1 MYSEK
6 KIVKQ
11 EFHDACGI
19 GFIAE
24 ISGKPGRRVIDLS
37 IEALKNMSHRGAFGS
52 DERTSDGTGLL
63 TDIPFEYFKIVLE
76 EELDKKIGDD
86 DLGIAMVFTSEKELP
101 LIENNFLEFSGK
113 LKINYLGMRRVP
125 TNSAG
130 LGEIGKATCPM
141 IVQFFFSGVDQEKYS
156 FETRLY
162 ILRKSVEQI
171 IYNSGM
177 ETFICSLSG
186 KTIVYKGMMKPNQLS
201 RFYYDLNQPEYK
213 VKVALFHE
221 RFSTNTISSWSMAQP
236 FRMLGHNGEIN
247 TIKGNRLWMQ
257 TREATIKSNYWNEHL
272 DSLKPIVSETG
283 SDSYSLDNIL
293 EFLVHSG
300 RSLFHSAM
308 MLIPEPY
315 IFDNSMPAELKDFYV
330 YHENHIE
337 PWDGPA
343 ALVFTDGDLV
353 GAKLDRNGLRPL
365 RYTMTKDGLVI
376 MASEAGVVDIEEENI
391 LLHHHMKSGENFAIK
406 LDGSGIMTNKE
417 ITENVAQND
426 KYSEKVKSHLSAL
439 ERGDDFEEFGGFALP
454 EGGFDKRLRVAF
466 GIDKEDLDRFIIP
479 MAISGKESVGSM
491 GDDTPPAFVSTQKRK
506 FYDYFKQHF
515 AQVTNPSIDSIR
527 ERYVMSLYRYIG
539 SESDL
544 LSDTNAFSGAIRI
557 DSPVLSPREVK
568 LLLDRHHWFPHVIV
582 KCHYNIEDDLSKRIE
597 EIRIECET
605 AALNGAKIIFL
616 SDEGLQPNH
625 VPIPMLLVVSAVH
638 QYLIKKK
645 LRNNCALLS
654 FTGDVI
660 EDHHVACLVAFGASA
675 VYPYMAYELIRENF
689 KDEDWIGK
697 LSNYRNALEKGLLKI
712 MAKMGISTVSSYHGS
727 MLFNAIGISHSLINE
742 YFPSIKSALG
752 GINLTI
758 LKKSLVEK
766 SEKAFSENIELEEIG
781 RFKFR
786 KGGEAHG
793 FSPTVFKKI
802 HNVSQN
808 QNKIIND
815 EELPVYIRD
824 FLEVVKRNQIPLEE
838 VDSSEEIL
846 KRFGLGAVSFGAISE
861 ETHRT
866 LARAASMLGIRSNTG
881 EGGEQKDRYSTSN
894 PDKSENCYTK
904 QIASGR
910 FGVTTS
916 YLTAAREL
924 QIKIGQGAK
933 PGEGGQLPGEKVT
946 LSIANNRHTTPGVS
960 LISPPPHHDI
970 YSIEDLAQLIYDL
983 KQVNPRANI
992 CVKLVSQFGIGIIA
1006 SGVVKAGADTILI
1019 SGNDGGTGASPLGS
1033 LKHTGLPWELGL
1045 SEVHRTL
1052 TENGLRGMVTL
1063 RVDGGLKNARD
1074 VVIASMLGAEE
1085 YDFGTSAL
1093 VAVGCVMARQCHLN
1107 TCPAGIATQDP
1118 ELRKKYKGKPE
1129 NLVNFMKN
1137 IAEETRVILSGMGF
1151 GTLSDIVGRN
1161 DLLKKNNQYKKLLE
1175 EKNIDLTILLAK
1187 DEKQNFFFDSR
1198 KKVKAP
1204 TTKFEQHFAES
1215 INEEVLPAIM
1225 THGRVIVNRKLKN
1238 TDRAVGSRISG
1249 LISFL
1254 YGPSEFKGY
1263 IQYRLNGAAGQS
1275 LGAFLVDNME
1285 MRLSGVANDY
1295 VGKGMSGGL
1304 ITIRFPRTIRKS
1316 LEGNTIIGN
1325 VALYGAT
1332 GGEIFVAGK
1341 AGERFAVRNSGAAA
1355 VVEGVG
1361 NHCCEYMTRGFV
1373 IVLGGTGKNFGA
1385 GMTGGLAFIYHNR
1398 SSVEKNL
1405 NTEYVKI
1412 DQLKLSDEDLIYK
1425 YLVNHEF
1432 HTGSTIAKSILE
1444 NWDCEKNKFIKII
1457 PKAIE
1462 TVNYSKIFEEQFKNR
1477 LMSVFNEQLGDDIK
1491 IPSYLY

>member
-1 MYSEK
+1 MYSK
-6 KIVKQ
+6 TKILEQ

-24 ISGKPGRRVIDLS
+24 ISGKPSRRIIDLS
-37 IEALKNMSHRGAFGS
+37 IEALKNMSHRGASGS
-52 DERTSDGTGLL
+52 DERTSDGAGLL
-63 TDIPFEYFKIVLE
+63 TNIPVEYFNIVME
-76 EELDKKIGDD
+76 EELNKKIGNAN
-86 DLGIAMVFTSEKELP
+86 LGIAMVFTSANELS
-101 LIENNFLEFSGK
+101 LIENNFSEISTRLNIS
-113 LKINYLGMRRVP
+113 YLGIRQVP
-125 TNSAG
+125 TNIAV
-130 LGEIGKATCPM
+130 LGKIGKATCPM
-141 IVQFFFSGVDQEKYS
+141 IVQFFFSGLDQEKYS

-162 ILRKSVEQI
+162 IFRKSIEQI
-171 IYNSGM
+171 IYKS
-177 ETFICSLSG
+177 ELKTFICSLSS

-201 RFYYDLNQPEYK
+201 RFYFDLNQPEYK

-272 DSLKPIVSETG
+272 NSLKPIVSETG
-283 SDSYSLDNIL
+283 SDSFSLDNIL

-315 IFDNSMPAELKDFYV
+315 IFDNSMPLALKDFYV

-365 RYTMTKDGLVI
+365 RYTITKDGLVI

-406 LDGSGIMTNKE
+406 LDGSGIITNKK
-417 ITENVAQND
+417 ITEIIAQND
-426 KYSEKVKSHLSAL
+426 NYSEKVKNHLAVL
-439 ERGDDFEEFGGFALP
+439 ERGNDVEEFGEFFLP
-454 EGGFDKRLRVAF
+454 EVGFDKRLRIAF
-466 GIDKEDLDRFIIP
+466 GVDKEDLDRFIIP
-479 MAISGKESVGSM
+479 MSESGKESVGSM
-491 GDDTPPAFVSTQKRK
+491 GDDTPPAFVSNQSRK

-568 LLLDRHHWFPHVIV
+568 LLLDMNQKFPHAII
-582 KCHYNIEDDLSKRIE
+582 KCHLNIEDDLSNRIE
-597 EIRIECET
+597 EIRIECEK
-605 AALNGAKIIFL
+605 AALNGARIIFL
-616 SDEGLQPNH
+616 SDEGLQSNH
-625 VPIPMLLVVSAVH
+625 IPIPMLLVVSAVH
-638 QYLIKKK
+638 QYLINKK

-654 FTGDVI
+654 FTGDVV

-689 KDEDWIGK
+689 KDEDWIVK
-697 LSNYRNALEKGLLKI
+697 LSNYRKALEKGLLKI
-712 MAKMGISTVSSYHGS
+712 MAKMGVSTVSSYHGS
-727 MLFNAIGISHSLINE
+727 MLFNAIGISQQLINE

-752 GINLTI
+752 GIDLNI
-758 LKKSLVEK
+758 LKKTLVEK
-766 SEKAFSENIELEEIG
+766 SKKAFSENIELEEVG
-781 RFKFR
+781 RFRFR

-793 FSPTVFKKI
+793 FSPTVFKRI
-802 HNVSQN
+802 HNISHNKNLVDANDDQN
-808 QNKIIND
+808 
-815 EELPVYIRD
+815 VYLRD
-824 FLEVVKRNQIPLEE
+824 FWEVIRENQIPLEK
-838 VDSSEEIL
+838 VFPLEEIL
-846 KRFGLGAVSFGAISE
+846 KRFGLGAVSFGAVSE

-881 EGGEQKDRYSTSN
+881 EGGEQKDRYSISN

-916 YLTAAREL
+916 YLTAAREI

-946 LSIANNRHTTPGVS
+946 LSIANSRHTTPGVP

-1006 SGVVKAGADTILI
+1006 SGVVKAGADTVLI
-1019 SGNDGGTGASPLGS
+1019 SGHDGGTGASPLGS
-1033 LKHTGLPWELGL
+1033 IKHTGLPWEIGL

-1052 TENGLRGMVTL
+1052 MQNGLRNMVTL
-1063 RVDGGLKNARD
+1063 RVDGGLKNAYD
-1074 VVIASMLGAEE
+1074 VVVAALLGAEE

-1093 VAVGCVMARQCHLN
+1093 IALGCVMARQCHLN
-1107 TCPAGIATQDP
+1107 TCPVGIATQDV

-1129 NLVNFMKN
+1129 NLVSFIKS
-1137 IAEETRVILSGMGF
+1137 IADEIRVILSEMGF
-1151 GTLSDIVGRN
+1151 ESLDKIIGHN
-1161 DLLKKNNQYKKLLE
+1161 DLLKKNNRFKKLID
-1175 EKNIDLTILLAK
+1175 EKNIDFTSIFAE
-1187 DEKQNFFFDSR
+1187 EKTKNFFFDCN
-1198 KKVKAP
+1198 KKIKTP
-1204 TTKFEQHFAES
+1204 TSKFEQQLSEG
-1215 INEEVLPAIM
+1215 INKEVLPAIM

-1263 IQYRLNGAAGQS
+1263 IQYRLVGTAGQS

-1332 GGEIFVAGK
+1332 GGEVFVAGK

-1373 IVLGGTGKNFGA
+1373 IVLGETGKNFGA
-1385 GMTGGLAFIYHNR
+1385 GMTGGVAFIYHE
-1398 SSVEKNL
+1398 SSLVEKNL
-1405 NTEYVKI
+1405 NIEYVKI
-1412 DQLKLSDEDLIYK
+1412 DQLTLPDEDLIYK

-1432 HTGSTIAKSILE
+1432 HTGSTIAKGILE
-1444 NWDCEKNKFIKII
+1444 NWNVEKNKFVKII
-1457 PKAIE
+1457 PLAIG
-1462 TVNYSKIFEEQFKNR
+1462 TVNYDKIFEEQFKNR
-1477 LMSVFNEQLGDDIK
+1477 LMSVFNKQ
-1491 IPSYLY
+1491 